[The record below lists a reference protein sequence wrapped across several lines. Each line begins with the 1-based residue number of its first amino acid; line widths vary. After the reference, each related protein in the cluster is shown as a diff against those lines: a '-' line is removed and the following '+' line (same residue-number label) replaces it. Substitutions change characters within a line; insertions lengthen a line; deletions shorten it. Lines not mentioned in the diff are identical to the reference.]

1 MQMSRFIP
9 IDLTE
14 YCNHRLIYNRLPE
27 ENAEKEFGLDNICIL
42 KSDAKLKKEDVYEGV
57 NFEFCFGRSDNIV
70 CDRQRITVN
79 EKASK
84 LHIICFGYWG
94 DTNEYFKVIYDDLSE
109 ENVKVPFIDWSRS
122 MTGDF
127 MIDDWYGSNVATV
140 KTVITSGALIH
151 LAHFHHAVCELTKQK
166 RIKEIVLPDNMFA
179 HIFAITLEN
188 EMYDTKNQKQ
198 EY

>member
-1 MQMSRFIP
+1 M
-9 IDLTE
+9 
-14 YCNHRLIYNRLPE
+14 
-27 ENAEKEFGLDNICIL
+27 
-42 KSDAKLKKEDVYEGV
+42 
-57 NFEFCFGRSDNIV
+57 
-70 CDRQRITVN
+70 
-79 EKASK
+79 
-84 LHIICFGYWG
+84 
-94 DTNEYFKVIYDDLSE
+94 IYDDLSE
-109 ENVKVPFIDWSRS
+109 ENVKVPFIDWSRA

-127 MIDDWYGSNVATV
+127 MIDDWYGNNVATV

-198 EY
+198 EN